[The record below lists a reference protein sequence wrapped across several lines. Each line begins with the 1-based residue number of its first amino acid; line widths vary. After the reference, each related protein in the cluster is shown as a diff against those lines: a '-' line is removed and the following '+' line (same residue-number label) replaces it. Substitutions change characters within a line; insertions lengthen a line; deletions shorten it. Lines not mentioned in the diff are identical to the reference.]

1 MIKILIIDD
10 EESICSSLT
19 FALEDAY
26 QVTAI
31 TDPIQALHVVE
42 YEIYQLCLLDLKIGN
57 VDGITILKQLK
68 QLQPSMEVIM
78 ITAYGTIES
87 SVTALQNDAFS
98 YVTKPINMDELHA
111 NIKKALKYKELNQQ
125 VEYLT
130 RELEKKY
137 RYEEMIGQSEE
148 MQKVFTLIDKVK
160 EFNTNILIT
169 GESGTGKELV
179 ARAIHY
185 SGKRKKGP
193 LEILNCAA
201 IPEQLLESELF
212 GYEKG
217 AFTGAV
223 SSKAGKFEQAN
234 RGTLFLDEIGD
245 MPASLQAKLLRILQK
260 KEVTRLGSNE
270 MKVLDV
276 RIIAATNLDLEE
288 EMEKG
293 NFRED
298 LYFRLNVIEI
308 RTPPLRER
316 KSDLP
321 FLIEYFI
328 GKNNDDHGLTKTKFT
343 KEAEARMLSY
353 NYPGNIREL
362 ANIIESSIVFAE
374 KNVIGVSDL
383 PASMK
388 RSGKRPVTLASV
400 SLEQFV
406 GLTLKELEKR
416 FILENLEYQNGH
428 KKNTATALGVSERSL
443 RDKLKQ
449 YKEENPL

>member
-1 MIKILIIDD
+1 VINILIIDD
-10 EESICSSLT
+10 EQSICSSLT
-19 FALEDAY
+19 FALEDDY
-26 QVTAI
+26 NVTAF
-31 TDPIQALHVVE
+31 TDPSQALNLVE
-42 YEIYQLCLLDLKIGN
+42 HQVYQLCLLDLKIGN
-57 VDGITILKQLK
+57 VDGITILKHLK

-111 NIKKALKYKELNQQ
+111 NIKRALKYKELNQQ
-125 VEYLT
+125 VEYLS

-137 RYEEMIGQSEE
+137 RYEEMIGQSQE
-148 MQKVFTLIDKVK
+148 MQKVFNLIDKVK
-160 EFNTNILIT
+160 EVDTNILIT

-185 SGKRKKGP
+185 SGKRRKGP
-193 LEILNCAA
+193 LEIVNCAA

-223 SSKAGKFEQAN
+223 SSKPGKFELAN
-234 RGTLFLDEIGD
+234 KGTLFLDEIGD

-276 RIIAATNLDLEE
+276 RVISATNLDLEK
-288 EMEKG
+288 EMEQG

-308 RTPPLRER
+308 HTPPLRER
-316 KSDLP
+316 KNDLP
-321 FLIEYFI
+321 FLIKHFI
-328 GKNNDDHGLTKTKFT
+328 NKNNRDHGLTKTKFT
-343 KEAEARMLSY
+343 KEAESRMLSY

-362 ANIIESSIVFAE
+362 ANIIEASIVFAE
-374 KNVIGVSDL
+374 RDEVGVSDL
-383 PASMK
+383 PVSMK
-388 RSGKRPVTLASV
+388 RSGKNRVALSSAS
-400 SLEQFV
+400 LQPFV

-416 FILENLEYQNGH
+416 FILESLEFQNGH
-428 KKNTATALGVSERSL
+428 KKNTASALGVSERSL

-449 YKEENPL
+449 YEKENL